1 MQRRPSIVVVVAV
14 VLGVASTP
22 LSSLTREPV
31 EKQTTISTLFE
42 IRNKVKER
50 FHLTLST
57 VAGRKRRNRDA
68 PPSLG
73 TSGTRQCIVV
83 GLEAVLA
90 VANVERNDGGGR
102 CRCSA
107 LDSDES
113 PALKEKERGK
123 R

>member
-1 MQRRPSIVVVVAV
+1 MQRRPSIVVVVVAV

-57 VAGRKRRNRDA
+57 VAGRKRRTEMLRRRWEPRAHD
-68 PPSLG
+68 
-73 TSGTRQCIVV
+73 
-83 GLEAVLA
+83 
-90 VANVERNDGGGR
+90 
-102 CRCSA
+102 SA
-107 LDSDES
+107 SS
-113 PALKEKERGK
+113 
-123 R
+123 